1 MWPKGRYMYMKVP
14 GRGIGNRHE
23 ARPVYED
30 PEGPIPRER
39 GRPKVCYILS
49 SKQDRTLKRVWDNLI
64 YTSKPS
70 HILVHAMHKGTKG
83 RP

>member
-1 MWPKGRYMYMKVP
+1 MYIGMPAYRVWPKGRYMYMKVP

-23 ARPVYED
+23 ARPVLED

-64 YTSKPS
+64 YT
-70 HILVHAMHKGTKG
+70 
-83 RP
+83 R